1 MILKAR
7 CFVLVAS
14 VSKKTTS
21 QCFKVFQSVSFGFT
35 LFVQKFAH
43 CGSAL
48 LTMANLKLYLDG
60 RRLKSDG
67 TALLKISVSHLRK
80 VRYVSLGLSLKP
92 AQWDAERYRVTD
104 RHPSHLR
111 LNNAI
116 SRLKLRAEDAFL
128 SVVSS
133 GSRYTLEQIHEAV
146 ARAVLPEPED
156 VAAEKPDPSLLF
168 PVFEKFAATK
178 KESTRLTYERTLAHL
193 RGYADAR
200 IRFEDVTR
208 SWLLGF
214 DAAMAKSAPSPNA
227 RAIHMRNLRAVFN
240 FAIDEGLTSWYPFR
254 KFHIK
259 TIKTAKRS
267 LSVEELRTLFAAD
280 VEPWQEPYL
289 DFFKL
294 SFMLV
299 GINAVDLLH
308 LTPSSVC
315 AGRVEFNR
323 SKTSRLYSLKVEPE
337 AARLLEKYRGER
349 FLLSFMDSRSDY
361 LQFVRQCNHA
371 LKAIGTHSRK
381 GLAPV
386 GVPLFPSLTTYW
398 ARHSWATVARSIG
411 VSIDDIALA
420 LGHGDG
426 HDLTHIYL
434 DEDLQKIDEA
444 NRRVLDWVLAGKR

>member
-1 MILKAR
+1 
-7 CFVLVAS
+7 
-14 VSKKTTS
+14 
-21 QCFKVFQSVSFGFT
+21 
-35 LFVQKFAH
+35 
-43 CGSAL
+43 
-48 LTMANLKLYLDG
+48 MANLKLYLDG
-60 RRLKSDG
+60 RRLKADG
-67 TALLKISVSHLRK
+67 TALLKISLSHLRQ

-92 AQWDAERYRVTD
+92 CMWDSEHCRVTD
-104 RHPSHLR
+104 KHPSHLR

-116 SRLKLRAEDAFL
+116 ARLKLRAEDAFL
-128 SVVSS
+128 SVVAT
-133 GSRYTLEQIHEAV
+133 GSRYTLAEIHEAV
-146 ARAVLPEPED
+146 ARAVLPEPEE
-156 VAAEKPDPSLLF
+156 APSEKPDRSLLV
-168 PVFEKFAATK
+168 PAFEKFAATK
-178 KESTRLTYERTLAHL
+178 KESTRLTYERTLVHL
-193 RGYADAR
+193 RAYTDDR
-200 IRFEDVTR
+200 VLRFEDVTR

-214 DAAMAKSAPSPNA
+214 DAAMAKTAPSPNA

-259 TIKTAKRS
+259 TVKTAKRS
-267 LSVEELRTLFAAD
+267 LCVEELRRLFSAPVD
-280 VEPWQEPYL
+280 DWQEPYL

-308 LTPSSVC
+308 LVPGSLRS
-315 AGRVEFNR
+315 GRVEFNR
-323 SKTSRLYSLKVEPE
+323 SKTSRFYSLKVEAE
-337 AARLLEKYRGER
+337 ASLLIEKYRGSEH
-349 FLLSFMDSRSDY
+349 LVSFMDGRSDY

-371 LKAIGTHSRK
+371 LKTIGTRSRQ
-381 GLAPV
+381 GVAPT
-386 GVPLFPSLTTYW
+386 GVALFPQLTTYW

-444 NRRVLDWVLAGKR
+444 NRRVLDWVFLGKR

>member
-1 MILKAR
+1 M
-7 CFVLVAS
+7 
-14 VSKKTTS
+14 
-21 QCFKVFQSVSFGFT
+21 
-35 LFVQKFAH
+35 
-43 CGSAL
+43 SAL

-60 RRLKSDG
+60 RRLKADG
-67 TALLKISVSHLRK
+67 TALLKISVSHLRQ

-92 AQWDAERYRVTD
+92 CVWDSERCRVTD
-104 RHPSHLR
+104 KHPSHLR

-128 SVVSS
+128 SVVAS
-133 GSRYTLEQIHEAV
+133 GTCYTLAEIHEAV
-146 ARAVLPEPED
+146 TRAIQPDPED
-156 VAAEKPDPSLLF
+156 VLSEKPDPSLLF

-193 RGYADAR
+193 RNYANGR
-200 IRFEDVTR
+200 TLRFEDITR

-214 DAAMAKSAPSPNA
+214 DAAMAKTAPSPNA

-259 TIKTAKRS
+259 TVKTAKRS
-267 LSVEELRTLFAAD
+267 LSVEDLRCLFSAE
-280 VEPWQEPYL
+280 VEDWQEPYL

-308 LTPSSVC
+308 LMPGSLRS
-315 AGRVEFNR
+315 GRVEFNR
-323 SKTSRLYSLKVEPE
+323 SKTSRFYSLKVEAE
-337 AARLLEKYRGER
+337 AAHLIKKYRGSEH
-349 FLLSFMDSRSDY
+349 LVSFMDTRSDY

-371 LKAIGTHSRK
+371 LKCIGTHSRP
-381 GLAPV
+381 GLSPA
-386 GVPLFPSLTTYW
+386 GAALFPELTTYW

-434 DEDLQKIDEA
+434 DEDLQKIDDA
-444 NRRVLDWVLAGKR
+444 NRRVLDWVLYGKK

>member
-1 MILKAR
+1 
-7 CFVLVAS
+7 
-14 VSKKTTS
+14 
-21 QCFKVFQSVSFGFT
+21 
-35 LFVQKFAH
+35 
-43 CGSAL
+43 
-48 LTMANLKLYLDG
+48 MANLKLYLDG

-80 VRYVSLGLSLKP
+80 VRYVSLGLSLRP
-92 AQWDAERYRVTD
+92 AMWDAERCRVTD

-133 GSRYTLEQIHEAV
+133 GSRYTLDEIHEAV
-146 ARAVLPEPED
+146 ARAVQPDPEN
-156 VAAEKPDPSLLF
+156 VAADTPDPSLLF

-178 KESTRLTYERTLAHL
+178 KESTRLTYERTLTHL
-193 RGYADAR
+193 RCYADDR
-200 IRFEDVTR
+200 LRFEDVTR

-214 DAAMAKSAPSPNA
+214 DATMAKSAPSPNS
-227 RAIHMRNLRAVFN
+227 RAIHMRNLRSVFN

-259 TIKTAKRS
+259 TVKTAKRS
-267 LSVEELRTLFAAD
+267 LSVEDLRRLFTAD

-308 LTPSSVC
+308 LSPDSIC

-323 SKTSRLYSLKVEPE
+323 SKTSRFYSLKIEPE
-337 AARLLEKYRGER
+337 ATLILEKYQGER

-371 LKAIGTHSRK
+371 LKTIGTHSRQ
-381 GLAPV
+381 GLAAS

-444 NRRVLDWVLAGKR
+444 NRRVLDWVLSGKR

>member
-1 MILKAR
+1 
-7 CFVLVAS
+7 
-14 VSKKTTS
+14 
-21 QCFKVFQSVSFGFT
+21 
-35 LFVQKFAH
+35 
-43 CGSAL
+43 
-48 LTMANLKLYLDG
+48 MANLKLYLDA
-60 RRLKSDG
+60 RRLKMDG
-67 TALLKISVSHLRK
+67 SALLKISVSHLRQ
-80 VRYVSLGLSLKP
+80 VRYVSLGLSIKP
-92 AQWDAERYRVTD
+92 SLWDSERCRVTD
-104 RHPSHLR
+104 KHPSHLR

-116 SRLKLRAEDAFL
+116 ARLKLRAEDAFL

-133 GSRYTLEQIHEAV
+133 GSRYTLDEVHEAV
-146 ARAVLPEPED
+146 ARAVLPEEGLPEKAD
-156 VAAEKPDPSLLF
+156 LSLLL

-178 KESTRLTYERTLAHL
+178 KESTRLTYERTLVHL
-193 RGYADAR
+193 RSYVGGGSL
-200 IRFEDVTR
+200 RFEDVTR

-214 DAAMAKSAPSPNA
+214 DAAMAKTAPSPNA

-259 TIKTAKRS
+259 TVKTAKRS
-267 LSVEELRTLFAAD
+267 LSVEELRRLFSVE
-280 VEPWQEPYL
+280 VEPWQEPYS

-308 LTPSSVC
+308 LVPGSMRS
-315 AGRVEFNR
+315 GRVEFNR
-323 SKTSRLYSLKVEPE
+323 SKTSRFYSLKVEPE
-337 AARLLEKYRGER
+337 AALLLEKYRGAEH
-349 FLLSFMDSRSDY
+349 LLSFMDSRSDY

-371 LKAIGTHSRK
+371 LKCIGTHFRQ
-381 GLAPV
+381 GLAPT
-386 GVPLFPSLTTYW
+386 GAALFPNLTTYW

-434 DEDLQKIDEA
+434 DEDLQKIDDA
-444 NRRVLDWVLAGKR
+444 NRRVLDWVLYGKR

>member
-1 MILKAR
+1 M
-7 CFVLVAS
+7 
-14 VSKKTTS
+14 
-21 QCFKVFQSVSFGFT
+21 FQRVPIGST
-35 LFVQKFAH
+35 LFAQKFAH
-43 CGSAL
+43 FGSAL
-48 LTMANLKLYLDG
+48 LTMASLKLYLDG

-67 TALLKISVSHLRK
+67 TALLKISVSHLRQ

-92 AQWDAERYRVTD
+92 GVWDSEHCRVTD
-104 RHPSHLR
+104 KHPSHLR

-116 SRLKLRAEDAFL
+116 ARLKLRAEDAFL

-133 GSRYTLEQIHEAV
+133 GARYTLAEIHDAV
-146 ARAVLPEPED
+146 AHAVLPDPEENTP
-156 VAAEKPDPSLLF
+156 EKPDPSLLF

-178 KESTRLTYERTLAHL
+178 KESTRLTYERTLVHL
-193 RGYADAR
+193 RSYANGR
-200 IRFEDVTR
+200 TLRFEDVTR

-214 DAAMAKSAPSPNA
+214 DAAMAKTAPSPNA

-259 TIKTAKRS
+259 TVKTAKRS
-267 LSVEELRTLFAAD
+267 LCVEDLRRLFSAE
-280 VEPWQEPYL
+280 VEDWQEPYL

-294 SFMLV
+294 SFLLV

-308 LTPSSVC
+308 LSHSSLRS
-315 AGRVEFNR
+315 GRVEFNR
-323 SKTSRLYSLKVEPE
+323 SKTSRFYSLKVEPE
-337 AARLLEKYRGER
+337 AARLIEKYRGAR
-349 FLLSFMDSRSDY
+349 FLVSFMDNRSDY

-371 LKAIGTHSRK
+371 LKSIGTHSRQ
-381 GLAPV
+381 GQAPT
-386 GVPLFPSLTTYW
+386 GASLFPGLTTYW
-398 ARHSWATVARSIG
+398 ARHSWATVARSLG

-434 DEDLQKIDEA
+434 DEDLHKIDEA
-444 NRRVLDWVLAGKR
+444 NRRVLDWVFHGKR

>member
-1 MILKAR
+1 M
-7 CFVLVAS
+7 
-14 VSKKTTS
+14 
-21 QCFKVFQSVSFGFT
+21 
-35 LFVQKFAH
+35 LFAQKFAH
-43 CGSAL
+43 FGSAL

-67 TALLKISVSHLRK
+67 TALLKISVSHLRQ

-92 AQWDAERYRVTD
+92 GVWDAALCRVTD
-104 RHPSHLR
+104 KHPSHLR

-116 SRLKLRAEDAFL
+116 ARLKLRAEDAFL

-133 GSRYTLEQIHEAV
+133 GSRYTLEEIQEAV
-146 ARAVLPEPED
+146 ARAVQPEPEEGWP
-156 VAAEKPDPSLLF
+156 EKADPSLLL
-168 PVFEKFAATK
+168 PVFEKFSSTK
-178 KESTRLTYERTLAHL
+178 KKSTRLTYERTLVHI
-193 RGYADAR
+193 RSYANGRAL
-200 IRFEDVTR
+200 RFEDVTR

-214 DAAMAKSAPSPNA
+214 DAAMAKTAPSPNA

-259 TIKTAKRS
+259 TVKTAKRS
-267 LSVEELRTLFAAD
+267 LSAEDLRRLFAAD

-308 LTPSSVC
+308 LVPASLRS
-315 AGRVEFNR
+315 GRVVFNR
-323 SKTSRLYSLKVEPE
+323 SKTSRLYSLKVEEE
-337 AARLLEKYRGER
+337 AARLIEKRRGIGH
-349 FLLSFMDSRSDY
+349 LLSFMDSRTDY

-371 LKAIGTHSRK
+371 LKSIGIQSRQ
-381 GLAPV
+381 GLAST
-386 GVPLFPSLTTYW
+386 GTALFPELTTYW
-398 ARHSWATVARSIG
+398 ARHSWATIARSIG

-434 DEDLQKIDEA
+434 DEDLHKIDDA
-444 NRRVLDWVLAGKR
+444 NRRVLDWVLYGKK